1 MGAFKV
7 RALIVSMGGLQ
18 LGKDVKIT
26 RGAADRMDLDA
37 GDTFYL
43 PNTAIIDA
51 SDGNLRVPEGT
62 LELGTINMPL
72 AQSGEIRVGFKD
84 GSAQLG
90 FVVNGTALVFSVP
103 ISGQGG
109 ALVCVKNPAGAA

>member
-7 RALIVSMGGLQ
+7 RALVVSMGGLQ

-26 RGAADRMDLDA
+26 RGAANRMDLDA

-43 PNTAIIDA
+43 PDTAIIDA

-62 LELGTINMPL
+62 VELGTTNMPL
-72 AQSGEIRVGFKD
+72 AQSGEIRVGYKA
-84 GSAQLG
+84 GSAQFG

-103 ISGQGG
+103 IAGNGG
-109 ALVCVKNPAGAA
+109 ALVCTRDPAGA